1 MNDNQFDENQKMY
14 EELNG
19 YQGEKIVAPKTKMDG
34 GDLFILVI
42 FLSIVI
48 SMIVIGYF
56 CIRSTLD
63 APSVRND
70 QMVTSTSTTT
80 ISTTINEYSE

>member
-19 YQGEKIVAPKTKMDG
+19 YRGEKIVAPKEKMNG

-48 SMIVIGYF
+48 SMFVIGYF
-56 CIRSTLD
+56 IIRSFFDT
-63 APSVRND
+63 PSVRND
-70 QMVTSTSTTT
+70 QMATSTSTTT